1 MLRKTR
7 YSFPFS
13 ENPSGIHLK
22 GPSWKACFE
31 EAFFTVRENHVLAL
45 VLMLI
50 EHSSL
55 QTPSLPFPRVP
66 LFP

>member
-22 GPSWKACFE
+22 GPSWSL